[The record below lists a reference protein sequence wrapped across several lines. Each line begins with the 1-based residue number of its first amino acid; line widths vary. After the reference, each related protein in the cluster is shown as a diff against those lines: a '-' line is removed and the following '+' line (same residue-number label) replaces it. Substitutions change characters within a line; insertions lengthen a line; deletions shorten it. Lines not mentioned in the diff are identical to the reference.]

1 MSMPRDVQ
9 RRMLSIDL
17 RRAGRAEGHVQR
29 IFAAAG
35 WIGSCSLVLAS
46 APLSEPPA
54 ALLGD
59 SRIEWSELQ
68 SHIAEAAGGQ
78 VLEEIVLGRALKQ
91 LTAARGIRIEPSAI
105 DRERGM
111 LTSVLA
117 RAAGVP
123 ESEGAALLE
132 RVRTNRGLGP
142 ERFGA
147 LLERNA
153 MLRALVRAESGSGA
167 GSAGDVARVSDEDL
181 REAYAL
187 KYGVKIRTRLIL
199 VRSEKSAREAAARL
213 AEGEPFAEVAAQVS
227 VDPSAAVGGLLD
239 PFSPAD
245 PNYPASVRKVA
256 SELGQGK
263 VSPPIGVS
271 WGGNQGYALLKVEE
285 RIEPPPT
292 TPTLEAVAEELR
304 AEVGLVRERAAMDRL
319 ARRLIAESKVTV
331 FDRSL
336 GWSWEKRSEP

>member
-1 MSMPRDVQ
+1 MSV
-9 RRMLSIDL
+9 
-17 RRAGRAEGHVQR
+17 
-29 IFAAAG
+29 AAG
-35 WIGSCSLVLAS
+35 WLGSCWLMLAA
-46 APLSEPPA
+46 APLAEPPA

-68 SHIAEAAGGQ
+68 SHVAEAAGGQ
-78 VLEEIVLGRALKQ
+78 ILEEIVLGRALKQ
-91 LTAARGIRIEPSAI
+91 VAAARGVKIEQTAI
-105 DRERGM
+105 DLERGM
-111 LTSVLA
+111 LTGALA

-123 ESEGAALLE
+123 ESDGAALLE

-142 ERFGA
+142 ERFAA

-153 MLRALVRAESGSGA
+153 MLRALVRAESGSG
-167 GSAGDVARVSDEDL
+167 GGTAGDVTRVSDEDL

-187 KYGVKIRTRLIL
+187 KYGMKIRTRLIL
-199 VRSEKSAREAAARL
+199 VRSEKAAQEAVGRL
-213 AEGEPFAEVAAQVS
+213 AGGESFAEVAAQIS

-245 PNYPASVRKVA
+245 PNYPAAVRKVA

-285 RIEPPPT
+285 RIEPPAT
-292 TPTLEAVAEELR
+292 APTLEAVAEELR
-304 AEVGLVRERAAMDRL
+304 AEVRLVRERAAMDRL

-336 GWSWEKRSEP
+336 GWSWEKRSEAR